1 MSVNH
6 KALHKW
12 KEDYVSAG
20 QVESFIRKCEAA
32 LYHARGTEKSIQD
45 LKKGRNKAKKKKKAC
60 KYFTKWLSPLHS
72 SKKDHVK

>member
-45 LKKGRNKAKKKKKAC
+45 LKKGKEQSQKKKKMPVNTLQNGYLLCIAARKIM
-60 KYFTKWLSPLHS
+60 
-72 SKKDHVK
+72 